1 MISGNNPG
9 LRQALASTLLAVT
22 FLFCAAHAFA
32 AEAEREAAFWTM
44 DELMQEMAQVQ
55 RSSATYTERKYLSML
70 KEPLKS
76 SGTLEYTAP
85 GRLEKITLLPKRES
99 MVLDG
104 ARLEVQQGNDASRK
118 RVLSLQEYP
127 AIWAL
132 VESMRSTLAGDM
144 KTLARFYLYTLEGQR
159 RHWQLKLLPRDQQM
173 KNMVTEINITGSG
186 EQIDTIEI
194 REAGGDHSV
203 MKIRKESK

>member
-9 LRQALASTLLAVT
+9 MRQWLASTLLAVA
-22 FLFCAAHAFA
+22 LLSGAVPACA
-32 AEAEREAAFWTM
+32 AEAEREASFWTM

-55 RSSATYTERKYLSML
+55 KSSATFTERKYLSML
-70 KEPLKS
+70 KEPLKF
-76 SGTLEYTAP
+76 SGTLEYAAP
-85 GRLEKITLLPKRES
+85 GRLEKITLQPRREA

-104 ARLEVQQGNDASRK
+104 ARLEVQGSDASRK

-144 KTLARFYLYTLEGQR
+144 ETLARFYLYTLEGQR
-159 RHWQLKLLPRDQQM
+159 RNWQLKLLPRDQQM
-173 KNMVTEINITGSG
+173 KNMVTEISISGSG
-186 EQIDTIEI
+186 DQISTIEI
-194 REAGGDHSV
+194 REAGGDYSV
-203 MKIRKESK
+203 MKIRKDSK